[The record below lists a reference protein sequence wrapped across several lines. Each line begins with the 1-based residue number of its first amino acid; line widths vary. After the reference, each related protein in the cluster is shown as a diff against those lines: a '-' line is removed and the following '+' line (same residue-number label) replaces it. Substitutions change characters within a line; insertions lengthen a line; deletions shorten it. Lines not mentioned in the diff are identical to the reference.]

1 MYKFHNKLINDVNT
15 IFKKHQDWLK
25 VRDEYITKCYTFN
38 IDWNKVK
45 DAFILQDEIAEQYLW
60 NNFDNIFLK
69 EIKSF
74 INSPSP
80 SVVLYIYSNPVKNIE
95 SYSISMKRIWKYKK
109 LKIYE
114 SLDKLKEKLEKKF
127 NVMVFNNYNN
137 IKPCIEIQIILKN

>member
-1 MYKFHNKLINDVNT
+1 M
-15 IFKKHQDWLK
+15 
-25 VRDEYITKCYTFN
+25 
-38 IDWNKVK
+38 
-45 DAFILQDEIAEQYLW
+45 
-60 NNFDNIFLK
+60 K

-80 SVVLYIYSNPVKNIE
+80 SVILDIYSNPVKNIE